1 MEKVGIFFGTS
12 TGNTEAA
19 AERIASAIGDAELK
33 NVSEGVSEADFE
45 AYDNIILGTST
56 WGVGDLQDDWDSAIG
71 TLQKANL
78 SGKVVALFGLGDSSS
93 YSDTFVNGIA
103 QLYNAIKDKGATIV
117 GAVDA
122 SGYTYDDSEAVQDGK
137 FIGLAL
143 DEDNE
148 SSKSDIRIEA
158 WVANLKNSFK

>member
-1 MEKVGIFFGTS
+1 M
-12 TGNTEAA
+12 
-19 AERIASAIGDAELK
+19 
-33 NVSEGVSEADFE
+33 
-45 AYDNIILGTST
+45 
-56 WGVGDLQDDWDSAIG
+56 
-71 TLQKANL
+71 
-78 SGKVVALFGLGDSSS
+78 ALFGLGDSSS

-103 QLYNAIKDKGATIV
+103 LLYNAIKDKGATIV

-122 SGYTYDDSEAVQDGK
+122 SDYTYDDSEAVQDGK

>member
-103 QLYNAIKDKGATIV
+103 LLYNAIKDKGATIV

-122 SGYTYDDSEAVQDGK
+122 SDYTYDDSEAVQDGK